1 MKKVPGGKIY
11 YNYQNLFLIPVFHVV
26 NVISIN
32 RPNISLQFF
41 IIFRNVKKYR
51 LRYFPSFFFIKNTF
65 SYSSLVNCNGNTRC
79 RQDQHILPRTRTQND
94 DAKSVAC
101 FRLHL
106 AYLQRISFG
115 QGNPCSWF
123 LSIHISAIFHH
134 RVSRKHDRIDRVLL
148 LYTLCSRKNA
158 SSIPWYLF

>member
-1 MKKVPGGKIY
+1 MLKNTGYDISP
-11 YNYQNLFLIPVFHVV
+11 LFF
-26 NVISIN
+26 
-32 RPNISLQFF
+32 
-41 IIFRNVKKYR
+41 Y
-51 LRYFPSFFFIKNTF
+51 IKNTF

-148 LYTLCSRKNA
+148 FVLVKMHLLSLDIYFNSRKN
-158 SSIPWYLF
+158 